1 MSGTERKLIKRVL
14 LNIYIILMRK
24 ITVGFINARRL
35 FFHNVSGMIDAGAA
49 RDDLRVAVLL
59 AHVVRDSS
67 LYSTMVMI
75 APMVNK
81 IQLSAKTKHDMF
93 ECLCAN
99 QSKTLVAIRKYLVNV
114 GECEESFDVC
124 FRLLTIKECVQR
136 IARFLRVNPTEET
149 ELAYY
154 TSLQTFSYMLPFKAE
169 KGMEGKLSVM
179 NIA

>member
-1 MSGTERKLIKRVL
+1 MSPTVAAVPTALCMGTLNAVRYGVVREPPPIPTMTERKLIKRVL

-75 APMVNK
+75 VPMVNK
-81 IQLSAKTKHDMF
+81 IQLSARRVSMF
-93 ECLCAN
+93 A
-99 QSKTLVAIRKYLVNV
+99 
-114 GECEESFDVC
+114 F
-124 FRLLTIKECVQR
+124 
-136 IARFLRVNPTEET
+136 
-149 ELAYY
+149 
-154 TSLQTFSYMLPFKAE
+154 TF
-169 KGMEGKLSVM
+169 
-179 NIA
+179 

>member
-1 MSGTERKLIKRVL
+1 
-14 LNIYIILMRK
+14 
-24 ITVGFINARRL
+24 
-35 FFHNVSGMIDAGAA
+35 
-49 RDDLRVAVLL
+49 
-59 AHVVRDSS
+59 
-67 LYSTMVMI
+67 MI
-75 APMVNK
+75 APMVKK

-124 FRLLTIKECVQR
+124 FHLLTIKECVQR